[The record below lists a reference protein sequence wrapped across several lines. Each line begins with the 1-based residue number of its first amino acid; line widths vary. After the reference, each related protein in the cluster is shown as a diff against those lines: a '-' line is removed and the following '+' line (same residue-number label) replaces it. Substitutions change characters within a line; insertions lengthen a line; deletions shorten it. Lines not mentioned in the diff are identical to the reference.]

1 MKGKTIIMDSRTE
14 EILKRCSSIEA
25 IKGLSDEEKELLREQ
40 ADKNDRM
47 QCNNDFLGSNRNV
60 KFFTFNLPRKLAC
73 PGRTDICARGCY
85 QAISEEMLKEKGR
98 DSQVLYS
105 RKLNWFLAEQDDFVE
120 RILKEIMRRKPKADQ
135 RIIFRI
141 HASGDFY
148 SEEYLK
154 KWMKIALITK
164 LKNKN
169 YDFVAYT
176 KSYSEINNVLSNQ
189 AGLWKLYQEAYNAAK
204 IAIPQEKEL
213 SLADFNLNIIASYM
227 DDTEEEKKRIAEKW
241 NLPVYFVTE
250 DNSLELTDCEADPCS
265 ECLKCYTFPM
275 ENVVTRLR

>member
-1 MKGKTIIMDSRTE
+1 MKGKIIIMDSRTE
-14 EILKRCSSIEA
+14 EILKRCFSIEA

-176 KSYSEINNVLSNQ
+176 KSYSELNNVLSNQ

>member
-176 KSYSEINNVLSNQ
+176 KSYSELNNVLSNQ

-227 DDTEEEKKRIAEKW
+227 DDTEEEKKRITEKW

>member
-1 MKGKTIIMDSRTE
+1 MDSRTE
-14 EILKRCSSIEA
+14 EILKRCSSIKA

-176 KSYSEINNVLSNQ
+176 KSYSELNNVLSNQ

>member
-1 MKGKTIIMDSRTE
+1 MDSRTE

-25 IKGLSDEEKELLREQ
+25 IKGLSDEEKELLRQQ
-40 ADKNDRM
+40 ADK
-47 QCNNDFLGSNRNV
+47 NDFLGSNRNV

-176 KSYSEINNVLSNQ
+176 KSYSELNNVLSNQ

-204 IAIPQEKEL
+204 IAIPQEKKL

>member
-176 KSYSEINNVLSNQ
+176 KSYSELNNVLSNQ
-189 AGLWKLYQEAYNAAK
+189 VGLWKLYQEAYNAAK

>member
-154 KWMKIALITK
+154 KWMKITLITK

>member
-25 IKGLSDEEKELLREQ
+25 IKGLSDEEKELLRQQ

>member
-25 IKGLSDEEKELLREQ
+25 IKGLSDEEKELLRQQ

-98 DSQVLYS
+98 DSQVIYS

-176 KSYSEINNVLSNQ
+176 KSYSELNNVLSNQ

-204 IAIPQEKEL
+204 IAIPQEKKL

>member
-1 MKGKTIIMDSRTE
+1 MDSRTE
-14 EILKRCSSIEA
+14 EILKRCFSIEA

-164 LKNKN
+164 LRNKN

-176 KSYSEINNVLSNQ
+176 KSYSELNNVLSNQ
-189 AGLWKLYQEAYNAAK
+189 AGLWKLYQETYNAAK

>member
-1 MKGKTIIMDSRTE
+1 MDSRTE

-176 KSYSEINNVLSNQ
+176 KSYSELNNVLSNQ

-204 IAIPQEKEL
+204 IAIPQEKKL

-250 DNSLELTDCEADPCS
+250 DNSLELTDCEADSCS

>member
-1 MKGKTIIMDSRTE
+1 MKGKIIIMDSRTE

-164 LKNKN
+164 LRNKN

-176 KSYSEINNVLSNQ
+176 KSYSELNNVLSNQ

>member
-1 MKGKTIIMDSRTE
+1 MDSRTE

-164 LKNKN
+164 LRNKN
-169 YDFVAYT
+169 YDFVAHT
-176 KSYSEINNVLSNQ
+176 KSYSELNNVLSNQ

>member
-1 MKGKTIIMDSRTE
+1 MDSRTE

-25 IKGLSDEEKELLREQ
+25 IKGLSDEEKELLRQQ

>member
-1 MKGKTIIMDSRTE
+1 MDSRTE
-14 EILKRCSSIEA
+14 EILKRCFSIEA

-176 KSYSEINNVLSNQ
+176 KSYSELNNVLSNQ

>member
-1 MKGKTIIMDSRTE
+1 MDSRTE

-25 IKGLSDEEKELLREQ
+25 IKGLSDEEKELLRQQ

-176 KSYSEINNVLSNQ
+176 KSYSELNNVLSNQ

>member
-1 MKGKTIIMDSRTE
+1 MDRRTE

-176 KSYSEINNVLSNQ
+176 KSYSELNNVLSNQ

>member
-1 MKGKTIIMDSRTE
+1 MDSRTE

-98 DSQVLYS
+98 DSQILYS

-176 KSYSEINNVLSNQ
+176 KSYSELNNVLSNQ

-275 ENVVTRLR
+275 ENIVTRLR

>member
-1 MKGKTIIMDSRTE
+1 MDSRTE

-176 KSYSEINNVLSNQ
+176 KSYSELNNVLSNQ

-241 NLPVYFVTE
+241 ILPVYFVTE

>member
-164 LKNKN
+164 LRNKN

-176 KSYSEINNVLSNQ
+176 KSYSELNNVLSNQ

>member
-1 MKGKTIIMDSRTE
+1 MKGKIIIMDSRTE

-176 KSYSEINNVLSNQ
+176 KSYSELNNVLSNQ

>member
-1 MKGKTIIMDSRTE
+1 MDSRTE

-154 KWMKIALITK
+154 KWMKIALMTK

-176 KSYSEINNVLSNQ
+176 KSYSELNNVLSNQ

>member
-1 MKGKTIIMDSRTE
+1 MDSRTE

-176 KSYSEINNVLSNQ
+176 KSYSELNNVLSNQ
-189 AGLWKLYQEAYNAAK
+189 VGLWKLYQEAYNAAK

>member
-25 IKGLSDEEKELLREQ
+25 IKGLSDEEKELLRQQ

-47 QCNNDFLGSNRNV
+47 QCNNDFLGSNRDV

-176 KSYSEINNVLSNQ
+176 KSYSELNNVLSNQ

-204 IAIPQEKEL
+204 IAIPQEKKL

>member
-1 MKGKTIIMDSRTE
+1 MDSRTE

-25 IKGLSDEEKELLREQ
+25 IKGLSDEEKELLRQQ

-120 RILKEIMRRKPKADQ
+120 RILKEIMRRKHKADQ

-176 KSYSEINNVLSNQ
+176 KSYSELNNVLSNQ

-204 IAIPQEKEL
+204 IAIPQEKKL

>member
-176 KSYSEINNVLSNQ
+176 KSYSELNNVLSNQ

-204 IAIPQEKEL
+204 IAIPQEKKL
-213 SLADFNLNIIASYM
+213 SLADFNLNI
-227 DDTEEEKKRIAEKW
+227 
-241 NLPVYFVTE
+241 NLTY
-250 DNSLELTDCEADPCS
+250 LT
-265 ECLKCYTFPM
+265 F
-275 ENVVTRLR
+275 

>member
-1 MKGKTIIMDSRTE
+1 MDSRTE

-275 ENVVTRLR
+275 ENVVTRVR

>member
-1 MKGKTIIMDSRTE
+1 M
-14 EILKRCSSIEA
+14 
-25 IKGLSDEEKELLREQ
+25 
-40 ADKNDRM
+40 
-47 QCNNDFLGSNRNV
+47 
-60 KFFTFNLPRKLAC
+60 
-73 PGRTDICARGCY
+73 
-85 QAISEEMLKEKGR
+85 
-98 DSQVLYS
+98 
-105 RKLNWFLAEQDDFVE
+105 E

>member
-1 MKGKTIIMDSRTE
+1 MDSRTE

-176 KSYSEINNVLSNQ
+176 KSYSELNNVLSNQ

>member
-176 KSYSEINNVLSNQ
+176 KSYSEINNALSNQ

>member
-98 DSQVLYS
+98 DSLVLYS

-176 KSYSEINNVLSNQ
+176 KSYSELNNVLSNQ

>member
-1 MKGKTIIMDSRTE
+1 MDSRTE

-176 KSYSEINNVLSNQ
+176 NSYSELNNVLSNQ

>member
-176 KSYSEINNVLSNQ
+176 KSYSELNNVLSNQ

-227 DDTEEEKKRIAEKW
+227 DDTEEEKKCIAEKW

>member
-176 KSYSEINNVLSNQ
+176 KSYSELNNVLSNQ

-213 SLADFNLNIIASYM
+213 SLADFNLNIVASYM

>member
-1 MKGKTIIMDSRTE
+1 MDSRTE

>member
-1 MKGKTIIMDSRTE
+1 MDSRTE

-47 QCNNDFLGSNRNV
+47 QCNDDFLGSNRNV

-176 KSYSEINNVLSNQ
+176 KSYSELNNVLSNQ

>member
-1 MKGKTIIMDSRTE
+1 MDSRTE

-25 IKGLSDEEKELLREQ
+25 IKGLSDEEKELLRQQ

-60 KFFTFNLPRKLAC
+60 KFFTFNSPRKLAC

-176 KSYSEINNVLSNQ
+176 KSYSELNNVLSNQ

-204 IAIPQEKEL
+204 IAIPQEKKL

>member
-1 MKGKTIIMDSRTE
+1 MDSRTE

-154 KWMKIALITK
+154 KWMRIALITK

-176 KSYSEINNVLSNQ
+176 KSYSELNNVLSNQ

-275 ENVVTRLR
+275 ENIVTRLR

>member
-1 MKGKTIIMDSRTE
+1 MDSRTE

-60 KFFTFNLPRKLAC
+60 KIFTFNLPRKLAC

-98 DSQVLYS
+98 DFQVLYS

-176 KSYSEINNVLSNQ
+176 KSYSELNNVLSNQ
-189 AGLWKLYQEAYNAAK
+189 AGLWKLYQEAYNASK

-213 SLADFNLNIIASYM
+213 SLAVFNLNIIASYM

-275 ENVVTRLR
+275 ENVVNRLR

>member
-154 KWMKIALITK
+154 KWMKITLITK

-176 KSYSEINNVLSNQ
+176 KSYSELNNVLSNQ